1 MSFQQGL
8 SGLNTSSK
16 SLDVIGNNIANA
28 STVGFKSSD
37 AQFADVFA
45 NSIYGE
51 GGVQAGIGTQIVDVA
66 QQFSQGNITV
76 TNNPLD
82 VAINGG
88 GFFQLTGN
96 DGTTYTRNGQ
106 FHLDANGYLVTSTG
120 QNVVGYTQLTT
131 DPKTGAVTGQSNQD
145 QKIQID
151 LGSLPANSTSS
162 LTMGV
167 NLNASAVAPAVAFDP
182 TVPASYNYSSTVNVY
197 DSLGVSHAL
206 NLYFVNTSTAANPNQ
221 WDVQA
226 TMDNGTTL
234 AATDIGTLKF
244 KTDGTYNGFTP
255 IAANISPTLTGASL
269 SINTTTGLDFA
280 TSTQVAASSGVNTVS
295 QNGYAPGQ
303 IVGVSIDSSG
313 VIFGRYSNNQT
324 KPLQQIQIASFRN
337 PNGLVPLGNNQW
349 GATLAAGSSSV
360 NPPGQG
366 VAGVVQ
372 SGATEDSNVDLT
384 NQLVD
389 MIVAQRNYQANA
401 QTIKTQDQILQT
413 LVNLR

>member
-16 SLDVIGNNIANA
+16 SLDVIGNNIANS

-51 GGVQAGIGTQIVDVA
+51 GNVQPGIGTQIVDVA
-66 QQFSQGNITV
+66 QQFNQGNITV

-82 VAINGG
+82 VAINGS
-88 GFFQLTGN
+88 GFFQLSGG

-106 FHLDANGYLVTSTG
+106 FHLDANGYLITSTG

-131 DPKTGAVTGQSNQD
+131 DPTTGAVTGQSNQGN
-145 QKIQID
+145 IQVD
-151 LGSLPANSTSS
+151 LGTLPAKQTAAI
-162 LTMGV
+162 TMAV
-167 NLNASAVAPAVAFDP
+167 NLNASSTQP
-182 TVPASYNYSSTVNVY
+182 TVTPFSASNPQSYNYSNTVNIY
-197 DSLGVSHAL
+197 DSQGASHSATF
-206 NLYFVNTSTAANPNQ
+206 YFVKTATANR
-221 WDVQA
+221 WTVYGSL
-226 TMDNGTTL
+226 DNGSTL
-234 AATDIGTLKF
+234 AATSLGTLAF
-244 KTDGTYNGFTP
+244 
-255 IAANISPTLTGASL
+255 
-269 SINTTTGLDFA
+269 TTTGQYDA
-280 TSTQVAASSGVNTVS
+280 TNSTVTALPSTAIPGANALAPTLNFSSSTQVAASSGVNSVS
-295 QNGYAPGQ
+295 QDGYAPGQ
-303 IVGVSIDSSG
+303 IVGISIDSSG

-349 GATLAAGSSSV
+349 AATLAAGSASV

-384 NQLVD
+384 NELVN

-401 QTIKTQDQILQT
+401 QTIKTQDQVLQT